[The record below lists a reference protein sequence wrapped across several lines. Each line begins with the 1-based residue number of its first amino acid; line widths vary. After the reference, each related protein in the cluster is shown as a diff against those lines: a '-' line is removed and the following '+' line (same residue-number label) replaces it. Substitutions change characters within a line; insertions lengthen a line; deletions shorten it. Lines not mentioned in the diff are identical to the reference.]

1 MWRWLLGAVVVVV
14 ALLCAS
20 LSNRG
25 PDWQETMRWAD
36 ACRASWQ
43 VERGVPEMPHEPLP
57 GSAVDTYAAA
67 ARAAAGLDAKALQRL
82 LDAPMPLQPTAA
94 DQAALAAQAPV
105 VALVLQAARQRGSGD
120 GATAAA
126 RLEVLD
132 LLRAIEALQVHEKML
147 AGTDPEAAFAV
158 VLAGLQV
165 GSDLV
170 HSPYVIES
178 AIGQVVVLR
187 FVGRCADERLRVIS
201 PAHLA
206 RLGAVLAA
214 VDRSFRHRP
223 DPAAHQCID
232 LVESLRSPTALDGFL
247 FGPWVHLR
255 AWRHG
260 FSILELA
267 RDQAAELVAL
277 VAAQEHAREHA
288 RSAPSTAWPAERAR
302 LGELDTQFTAL
313 DSIGWGPGR
322 LVEMAREQRAALVEL
337 RLLRLAVAFHA
348 RQELPPLVDPF
359 GASDLV
365 ARLDGDR
372 ATFVRTAAV
381 GEPASERTAERAP
394 R

>member
-1 MWRWLLGAVVVVV
+1 MWRRILGAVVVLA

-25 PDWQETMRWAD
+25 PDWQATTRWAD
-36 ACRASWQ
+36 ACRAAWR
-43 VERGVPEMPHEPLP
+43 VERGTPELPQEPLP

-67 ARAAAGLDAKALQRL
+67 ARAAAGLDAQALQRL

-105 VALVLQAARQRGSGD
+105 VALVLQAARQRGFGD
-120 GATAAA
+120 RADATA

-132 LLRAIEALQVHEKML
+132 LLRAIEALQVHEKVL
-147 AGTDPEAAFAV
+147 AGTVPEAAFAV

-170 HSPYVIES
+170 HSTHVMES
-178 AIGQVVVLR
+178 AIGQVVVARWLA
-187 FVGRCADERLRVIS
+187 RCADERLRELAS
-201 PAHLA
+201 AHLA

-223 DPAAHQCID
+223 DPAVHQCID
-232 LVESLRSPTALDGFL
+232 MVESLWAPTALDGTR
-247 FGPWVHLR
+247 FGPLVHLR

-267 RDQAAELVAL
+267 RDQTTELVAL
-277 VAAQEHAREHA
+277 VRAASTPQPG
-288 RSAPSTAWPAERAR
+288 APWSQVRAR
-302 LGELDTQFTAL
+302 LDELDHQFTAL
-313 DSIGWGPGR
+313 DSVGWGPGR
-322 LVEMAREQRAALVEL
+322 LVELAREQRAALVEL

-348 RQELPPLVDPF
+348 RQELPPLADPF
-359 GASDLV
+359 GAGDLV
-365 ARLDGDR
+365 ARVDGDR
-372 ATFVRTAAV
+372 ATFARSAAV
-381 GEPASERTAERAP
+381 GEPAGERTTERAP